1 MLGEELKLWNSPQ
14 RWKCRRGERGV
25 DGCICGYWHPLPCHL
40 LRAPSVRISPTLH
53 RATPNGRCPPTLSI
67 TTTRCRYCGE
77 VGLTVAALML
87 LVLLVLF
94 TLLGEDLL
102 LGAARRVSLLPD
114 QVEHSLSHPR
124 VLGEHQLYNLR
135 HSRWMMYLEEYL
147 DNFYFKHRVAVA
159 SILVNKDYTELTL
172 HLLQATFFGFSKT
185 QIPENISR

>member
-1 MLGEELKLWNSPQ
+1 M
-14 RWKCRRGERGV
+14 
-25 DGCICGYWHPLPCHL
+25 
-40 LRAPSVRISPTLH
+40 
-53 RATPNGRCPPTLSI
+53 
-67 TTTRCRYCGE
+67 
-77 VGLTVAALML
+77 AALML
-87 LVLLVLF
+87 LVLLVIF

-102 LGAARRVSLLPD
+102 LGAARSVSLLPD

-135 HSRWMMYLEEYL
+135 HSRWMMYLGGNL
-147 DNFYFKHRVAVA
+147 DNFYFEHRVAVA